1 MRIVKKLLAWP
12 VILLITGVLIPVVY
26 GGIALNWVRDC
37 VGSVLRI
44 RTHPDEDAPQ
54 LH

>member
-26 GGIALNWVRDC
+26 GGIALNWVRDHAMGL
-37 VGSVLRI
+37 VRI
-44 RTHPDEDAPQ
+44 RTYSGEPATE
-54 LH
+54 